1 MAAAL
6 NELWLTRHGETEWS
20 RTRRH
25 TGRTDLPLT
34 AHGEAQA
41 RALGERLCGRAFA
54 LVLAS
59 PLERARHTAELA
71 GYGDV
76 LQLDEDLAEVDYG
89 DYEGRTT
96 ADIRAARP
104 DWDLWR
110 DGCPGGETIA
120 EAAQRAARVLAR
132 ARAADGPVLLVGHGH
147 LTRTL
152 ATRALALD
160 PDHGRRLALD
170 PATLSIVGSEHD
182 LPALRLWNDAG
193 HLPARA

>member
-1 MAAAL
+1 MISPS
-6 NELWLTRHGETEWS
+6 ELWLTRHGETEWS
-20 RTRRH
+20 RTLRH

-34 AHGEAQA
+34 ATGERQA
-41 RALGERLCGRAFA
+41 RALGARLDDRSFA

-59 PLERARHTAELA
+59 PLARATRTAELA

-76 LQLDEDLAEVDYG
+76 LELDEDLIEVDYG
-89 DYEGRTT
+89 DYEGLTT
-96 ADIRAARP
+96 AQIRSTRP

-120 EAAQRAARVLAR
+120 DAAQRADRVLAR

-152 ATRALALD
+152 ATRALLLEL
-160 PDHGRRLALD
+160 DHGRRLALD
-170 PATLSIVGSEHD
+170 PATLSIVGSEHAA
-182 LPALRLWNDAG
+182 PALRLWNDGG
-193 HLPARA
+193 HLP